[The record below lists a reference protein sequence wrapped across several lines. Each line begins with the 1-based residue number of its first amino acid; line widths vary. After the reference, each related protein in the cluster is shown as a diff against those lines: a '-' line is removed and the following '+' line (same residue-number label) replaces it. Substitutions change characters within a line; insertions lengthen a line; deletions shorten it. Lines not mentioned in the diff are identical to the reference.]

1 MRRAFAVALATGLL
15 MAGCGDDDEDEPAQ
29 PQGETPAQT
38 QTETQPAGGGGGGDG
53 ATRVVLT
60 EFAIDPANPTAQAG
74 SVTYEVVNEGN
85 APHALEIEGNGV
97 EVATDVLDGGGSATL
112 EADLEAGEYEWYCPV
127 GNHADQGM
135 KGTLTVE

>member
-1 MRRAFAVALATGLL
+1 MAVLLATGLL
-15 MAGCGDDDEDEPAQ
+15 LAGCGDDEDEEPA
-29 PQGETPAQT
+29 GG
-38 QTETQPAGGGGGGDG
+38 AGGGGEG
-53 ATRVVLT
+53 TRVVMT
-60 EFAIDPANPTAQAG
+60 EFALDPANPTAKSG
-74 SVTYEVVNEGN
+74 KVRFDVVNEGS

-112 EADLEAGEYEWYCPV
+112 EADLKAGEYEWYCPV